1 MKPNTT
7 VSKSVVTTK
16 VTTSKTSSSNAN
28 PGSRTVVTT
37 TKTSSSSSNTKPVS
51 KTVVSTT
58 KTSSSSAKPA
68 SKTVVTST
76 TTKTSSTSNT
86 KPVVKTVVS
95 TSKTS
100 STSNTKPTTNRTV
113 VTSTTTNTTS
123 GRSNTKP
130 VQKTAVVTSTTSSR
144 SNTKPVQKTAVVT
157 STSKDSSRGNS
168 KPASKPA
175 SQSQSK
181 KVEIKKVVYSSDDGD
196 EIKNTFEFFDSN
208 GNGKIDAREVR
219 GAMQNIGY
227 DETNPKI
234 YEVITE
240 LDNPRNKNTGGVSF
254 NDFCQTVNYRLPE
267 KETEDEL
274 RRVFNL
280 FLDDPNSDTT
290 SLESIKRVADELGEN
305 IEEVELNA
313 MLNKASKSGARLTFD
328 DFVALMTGNNL

>member
-7 VSKSVVTTK
+7 VSKSVVKTT
-16 VTTSKTSSSNAN
+16 V
-28 PGSRTVVTT
+28 
-37 TKTSSSSSNTKPVS
+37 TKTSTSSNVKPVS
-51 KTVVSTT
+51 KTVVS
-58 KTSSSSAKPA
+58 
-68 SKTVVTST
+68 ST

-86 KPVVKTVVS
+86 KPVVKTIVS

-100 STSNTKPTTNRTV
+100 STSNNKPVNKTV
-113 VTSTTTNTTS
+113 VTSTTTKTS
-123 GRSNTKP
+123 SLTSNTKP
-130 VQKTAVVTSTTSSR
+130 VVKTAVVTSSTSSR
-144 SNTKPVQKTAVVT
+144 SNTKPVPKTTPVVATTTSSRSNTNPVPQSSAVVT
-157 STSKDSSRGNS
+157 STSKTSSLQNS
-168 KPASKPA
+168 KPASKPESKPA
-175 SQSQSK
+175 SKAPSQSQSK
-181 KVEIKKVVYSSDDGD
+181 KVEVRKVFYSSDDGG
-196 EIKNTFEFFDSN
+196 EIQDTFEFFDSN

-234 YEVITE
+234 YEVMTE
-240 LDNPRNKNTGGVSF
+240 IDNPRNKNTCGVSF

-267 KETEDEL
+267 KETEEEL

-328 DFVALMTGNNL
+328 DFVALMTGKDL

>member
-7 VSKSVVTTK
+7 VSKSVVKTT
-16 VTTSKTSSSNAN
+16 V
-28 PGSRTVVTT
+28 
-37 TKTSSSSSNTKPVS
+37 TKTSTSSNVKPVS
-51 KTVVSTT
+51 KTVVS
-58 KTSSSSAKPA
+58 
-68 SKTVVTST
+68 ST

-100 STSNTKPTTNRTV
+100 SKSNNKPVNKTV
-113 VTSTTTNTTS
+113 VTSTTTKTSSSTSNTKPVVKTAVVTS
-123 GRSNTKP
+123 STSSRSNTKP
-130 VQKTAVVTSTTSSR
+130 VPKTTPVVATTTSSR
-144 SNTKPVQKTAVVT
+144 SNTKPVPQSTAVVT
-157 STSKDSSRGNS
+157 STSKTSSLQNS
-168 KPASKPA
+168 KPASKPESKPA
-175 SQSQSK
+175 SKAPSQSQSK
-181 KVEIKKVVYSSDDGD
+181 KVEVRKVVYSSDDGG
-196 EIKNTFEFFDSN
+196 EIQDTFEFFDSN

-234 YEVITE
+234 YEVMTE

-267 KETEDEL
+267 KETEEEL

-328 DFVALMTGNNL
+328 DFVALMTGKDL

>member
-181 KVEIKKVVYSSDDGD
+181 KVEIRKVVYSSDDGD

-208 GNGKIDAREVR
+208 GDGKIDAREVR